1 MFLTDDKGEPV
12 TNKNIYFYFDSNNDE
27 QYLAG
32 PNGEIRVAHK
42 GNSTIE
48 FLPTGTIHFSLKQ
61 FPGCIGVDVNDNQF
75 NTAIALTQYCPG
87 QSFVIEGDLAGNIPS
102 GYLGYLVASKPGV
115 YSLMDLRGGAQPLI
129 DLIIELFPPDLTA
142 ELFPPIF
149 VDAPV
154 EGISYLPIFDG
165 DDDSPQLA
173 TVSKLS
179 QFGGAFRPN
188 GAPQV
193 LFALGTIS
201 LSSGPIESS
210 LSFDAHFLPILF
222 ANNFEATITIA
233 GTAKKV
239 MFQKGVS
246 VVEIPNADKTS
257 ARQLTL
263 NVDDIVALGV
273 VQRPRGGW
281 TGSAFTPHD
290 LGAFAHQSDSIV
302 GSHIGAARFLQMLD
316 PDFPREE
323 IVSGVL
329 TESPPGDQE
338 IVISTLAV
346 SWLTET
352 PGLNILSEKEAKA
365 TCGDNT
371 TGCESIYNS
380 AISLVYLFRLATGE
394 FQFRMSRPT
403 TSAFELVPGDTPD
416 GDMDL
421 GSGQGA
427 SFASSEFLDGVGYIY
442 PGAETTITVGV
453 GESMVTLTV
462 PSKSDAEDR
471 LAQGVSLVID
481 RIAPRPFRPGSP
493 DEITLDV
500 RFNSVMFPYGRP
512 AVRLSLADTYS
523 GNVTFDEKT
532 GEIRF
537 PNAPV
542 APAELLPDDVS
553 GLNELD
559 VTMEF
564 SYGSGFTGSKIIRF
578 RLLSDDSPHATP

>member
-1 MFLTDDKGEPV
+1 
-12 TNKNIYFYFDSNNDE
+12 
-27 QYLAG
+27 
-32 PNGEIRVAHK
+32 
-42 GNSTIE
+42 
-48 FLPTGTIHFSLKQ
+48 
-61 FPGCIGVDVNDNQF
+61 
-75 NTAIALTQYCPG
+75 
-87 QSFVIEGDLAGNIPS
+87 
-102 GYLGYLVASKPGV
+102 
-115 YSLMDLRGGAQPLI
+115 MDLRGGAQPLI

-233 GTAKKV
+233 GTAKKI

-246 VVEIPNADKTS
+246 VVEIPNADETS

-263 NVDDIVALGV
+263 NADNIVALGV

-281 TGSAFTPHD
+281 TGGAFTPHD
-290 LGAFAHQSDSIV
+290 LGAFAHQTISIA

-329 TESPPGDQE
+329 TESPPEDQE

-352 PGLNILSEKEAKA
+352 PGLNILSETRKGKGGAVNDV
-365 TCGDNT
+365 T
-371 TGCESIYNS
+371 YRS
-380 AISLVYLFRLATGE
+380 ANNRAYLFTLSIGE
-394 FQFRMSRPT
+394 FQFQT
-403 TSAFELVPGDTPD
+403 NTGGTAPGFLP
-416 GDMDL
+416 GVAPDL
-421 GSGQGA
+421 GQDLTDVDSNAPGNFIA
-427 SFASSEFLDGVGYIY
+427 PNSFLDGIGYIY
-442 PGAETTITVGV
+442 PDAETPITISVSGQIL
-453 GESMVTLTV
+453 TLTV
-462 PSKSDAEDR
+462 PSKSDAEER

-537 PNAPV
+537 PNAP
-542 APAELLPDDVS
+542 AELLPDDVS
-553 GLNELD
+553 DLNGLD